1 MTPVRLEP
9 AALGSRVKHSTT
21 GPLGPQ
27 TLSLDYISGTFIE
40 DGNQAIFLLEYHCLH
55 VSYFSIMYKLLFKIY
70 KEECKNQEIINQYHK
85 KQVRITSECHNHEPP
100 DQPTAP

>member
-1 MTPVRLEP
+1 MCLAQGHNAVTPVRLEP

-55 VSYFSIMYKLLFKIY
+55 VSYFSIMYKLLLKIY
-70 KEECKNQEIINQYHK
+70 KRRMQKSGNHK
-85 KQVRITSECHNHEPP
+85 SVPQKASENY
-100 DQPTAP
+100 Q